1 MSAQTFGPRKGLG
14 PVSWRREVEAAPEG
28 KSQPGSE
35 GRGGRLV
42 LKAETVGGKDTG
54 KRERYAS
61 GVTTSELKL

>member
-1 MSAQTFGPRKGLG
+1 M
-14 PVSWRREVEAAPEG
+14 SWRREVEAAPEG